1 MRIAIVCQERLV
13 RDGLLECLRTRRGLH
28 VIIYEPSTTALLEAL
43 ADGHD
48 IVLVDA
54 SDGTVWFADTPL
66 PEHPRVIFVDA
77 PEDDR
82 WAALA
87 LSAGARGI
95 VPMSSRREDVL
106 LAIDVVRDGGIWARR
121 RWLNACVCHVVG
133 QSRQRIATQHV
144 LHKRLS
150 EREREVLS
158 LVVTGAGNKELAD
171 RLAISEA
178 TVKVH
183 LTRIFQKLGVT
194 GRTALAVTY
203 HDAAKGDHRRVP
215 LVYPLGR
222 VLPNA

>member
-1 MRIAIVCQERLV
+1 MRIAIVCQERSV
-13 RDGLLECLRTRRGLH
+13 RDVLLECLGARRGLN
-28 VIIYEPSTTALLEAL
+28 VESYVPSTTALLDAIGG
-43 ADGHD
+43 GHD
-48 IVLVDA
+48 VVLVDA

-66 PEHPRVIFVDA
+66 PERAPVIFVGA

-95 VPMSSRREDVL
+95 VPAASMHEDVL
-106 LAIDVVRDGGIWARR
+106 KAIDVVSEGGIWARR
-121 RWLNACVCHVVG
+121 RWLNACVRHVVG
-133 QSRQRIATQHV
+133 IARQRLATQDV

-150 EREREVLS
+150 DREREVLR
-158 LVVTGAGNKELAD
+158 LAVTGAGNKEVAD
-171 RLAISEA
+171 RLAISQA

-203 HDAAKGDHRRVP
+203 HDAASYDHRT
-215 LVYPLGR
+215 
-222 VLPNA
+222 NII

>member
-1 MRIAIVCQERLV
+1 MRIAIVCQDRPV
-13 RDGLLECLRTRRGLH
+13 RDSLVECLRTRRGYEI
-28 VIIYEPSTTALLEAL
+28 VTYEPSITALLEAIGS
-43 ADGHD
+43 GHD
-48 IVLVDA
+48 VVLVDA

-95 VPMSSRREDVL
+95 VPATSKRDDVL
-106 LAIDVVRDGGIWARR
+106 LAIDVACEGGIWARR

-133 QSRQRIATQHV
+133 QLRQRLATQHV

-150 EREREVLS
+150 EREREVLR
-158 LVVTGAGNKELAD
+158 LAVTGAGNKELAD
-171 RLAISEA
+171 RLAISQA

-203 HDAAKGDHRRVP
+203 HDAASHDDRQSR
-215 LVYPLGR
+215 L
-222 VLPNA
+222 A